1 MQRHK
6 RAIAR
11 AAAVSDGWVWPAA
24 SLMFAGSVLA
34 LWTLTH

>member
-11 AAAVSDGWVWPAA
+11 TAAADGWVWPAA
-24 SLMFAGSVLA
+24 SLMFAGSALA
-34 LWTLTH
+34 LWTLLH

>member
-6 RAIAR
+6 RAIAQV
-11 AAAVSDGWVWPAA
+11 AGADGWVWPAG

-34 LWTLTH
+34 LWTLLH